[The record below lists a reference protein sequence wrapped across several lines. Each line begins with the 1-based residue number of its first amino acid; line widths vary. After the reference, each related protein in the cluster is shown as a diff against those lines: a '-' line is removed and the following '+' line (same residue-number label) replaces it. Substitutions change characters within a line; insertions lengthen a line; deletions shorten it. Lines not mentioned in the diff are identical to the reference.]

1 MEKKLLLLSQD
12 QDFIAAAR
20 ETLQPAGYAITLKQ
34 RLSSGLRAMRDGEVV
49 LMDLPDAASS
59 IREIRSYFPDAL
71 VIALAE
77 SGSRGKTVNAGAQA
91 CLGKPPDPLELTC
104 AVGNAFA
111 FAALREELDRVKGRE
126 LPSLVMGK
134 GSRMQKVLRQLER
147 AARKDVPVLVSGE
160 QGTGREY
167 VARAIHHGSPRRHGP
182 FVPVEA
188 SPAKLEARLFG
199 GGASPAGI
207 SRAEGG
213 TLFIKG
219 LDGLDG
225 PVKNRLSAFLK
236 DRRPPPADLRVIC
249 SANGTLKKD
258 PLLAG
263 FGVLLKLPPL
273 RERPGDILP
282 LAEHF
287 LGESA
292 GQFDMG
298 EKTLSKDAGKALLRH
313 DWPGNVGELKSTV
326 TMACLLS
333 GGSQIEARHIR
344 AAEGPACYSVG
355 EFLEAKVGRYLK
367 EMAKLRRPALH
378 DTVMGEVEKALI
390 GLVLKET
397 GGNQVRAAQALG
409 ITRTTLRSKIKGYKI
424 KVK

>member
-1 MEKKLLLLSQD
+1 MDNKLLLLSQD

-20 ETLQPAGYAITLKQ
+20 EALQPSGYIITLKQ
-34 RLSSGLRAMRDGEVV
+34 RLSSALRAMRDGEVV
-49 LMDLPDAASS
+49 LMDLPDAVSS
-59 IREIRSYFPDAL
+59 IREIRSYFPEAI
-71 VIALAE
+71 VIAIAGE
-77 SGSRGKTVNAGAQA
+77 GSRGKVAKAGVQA
-91 CLGKPPDPLELTC
+91 CLGKPPDPLELTSV
-104 AVGNAFA
+104 VGNAFA
-111 FAALREELDRVKGRE
+111 FAAMREELDRIKGRE

-147 AARKDVPVLVSGE
+147 AARKDVPVLLSGE

-188 SPAKLEARLFG
+188 STAKFEERLFG

-207 SRAEGG
+207 CRAEGG

-225 PVKNRLSAFLK
+225 PLKNRLSAFLK
-236 DRRPPPADLRVIC
+236 DRRPPAADLRVIC
-249 SANGTLKKD
+249 SANGTLTKD

-287 LGESA
+287 LSEA
-292 GQFDMG
+292 AEQFDMR

-313 DWPGNVGELKSTV
+313 HWPGNVGELKSAV

-333 GGSQIEARHIR
+333 DGSQIDTRHIR
-344 AAEGPACYSVG
+344 AAEGPVCYSVG
-355 EFLEAKVGRYLK
+355 EFLEAKLGRYLK
-367 EMAKLRRPALH
+367 EMAKLRKPALH
-378 DTVMGEVEKALI
+378 ETVMGEVEKALI
-390 GLVLKET
+390 GLVLRET
-397 GGNQVRAAQALG
+397 AGNQVRAAQALG